1 MITVVMSSGIITTVM
16 IERQASCFILLQTK
30 RVMSYDNR
38 RIEVAKAAW
47 QVIVREG
54 LDRTSMRAIA
64 QELGSSTGVVT
75 HYFRDKEELILF
87 ALGLVFENVA
97 AEMEASAQGLQGID
111 RLVQM
116 MFVALPLEQ
125 IDRDDWKV
133 WVAFLG
139 YSIGREHLVTEHRKR
154 YDLLRQI
161 IAQELADLQTAQLI
175 RADLDLTLEAN
186 ALIALVDGIGTGVV
200 ICPEQFSATQQ
211 QYLVRRHLHNL
222 LASPIEIG

>member
-1 MITVVMSSGIITTVM
+1 
-16 IERQASCFILLQTK
+16 
-30 RVMSYDNR
+30 MSYDDR

-47 QVIVREG
+47 QVIIREG

-97 AEMEASAQGLQGID
+97 AEMESRSQGRKGID
-111 RLVQM
+111 RLEQM

-139 YSIGREHLVTEHRKR
+139 YSIGREHLVKEHRKR

-161 IAQELADLQTAQLI
+161 IAQELADLQIAQLI

-200 ICPEQFSATQQ
+200 ICPEQFSAKQQ
-211 QYLVRRHLHNL
+211 QYLVRRHINNL
-222 LASPIEIG
+222 LASS